1 MGDGIYIHDSHVDL
15 INAERE
21 RERARQTG
29 IMHTLPLLTL
39 LTATAALPQQHPLS
53 SLSNLIPSLH
63 PNNDNELC
71 PLAPKVSPPNDGL
84 HDSLH
89 FLHDAKVRETQAR
102 RLSRAVQ
109 VPTTVSDFM
118 TDPYDEGFEVF
129 VRFQELLAE
138 MFPLVYVLHLPTH
151 LGYTDN

>member
-1 MGDGIYIHDSHVDL
+1 
-15 INAERE
+15 
-21 RERARQTG
+21 
-29 IMHTLPLLTL
+29 MHALPLLTL
-39 LTATAALPQQHPLS
+39 LTSAAALPQQHPLS
-53 SLSNLIPSLH
+53 SISNLIPSLH
-63 PNNDNELC
+63 SDTELC

-89 FLHDAKVRETQAR
+89 FLHDPQVRETQAR

-129 VRFQELLAE
+129 SRFQELLAE
-138 MFPLVYVLHLPTH
+138 MFPLVYVFYTH
-151 LGYTDN
+151 ESPR

>member
-1 MGDGIYIHDSHVDL
+1 
-15 INAERE
+15 
-21 RERARQTG
+21 
-29 IMHTLPLLTL
+29 MHALPLLSL
-39 LTATAALPQQHPLS
+39 LTTAAALPQQLPLS
-53 SLSNLIPSLH
+53 SITKLIPSLT
-63 PNNDNELC
+63 NSDSELC

-89 FLHDAKVRETQAR
+89 FLHDASVRETQAH

-129 VRFQELLAE
+129 VRFQELLKE
-138 MFPLVYVLHLPTH
+138 MFPLVYAALLLVTYLRYQP
-151 LGYTDN
+151 